1 MVDERL
7 PEVEG
12 SGPESLTIDPGD
24 RVGLMLEIFATKLD
38 ATQQR
43 VYLAKNRLAQETA
56 SLSHIPAFQPF
67 RSLFEG
73 LNDELDGHGNL
84 GWSEIAARLSV
95 NEKTAKREYLRAL
108 HILLR
113 ETAQAIFGLNITSN
127 YVKRVL
133 DQLRLV
139 VDAKDLRIRGAT
151 GDGLPRL
158 VEKWEVAL
166 RFVLNHERAL
176 A

>member
-1 MVDERL
+1 
-7 PEVEG
+7 
-12 SGPESLTIDPGD
+12 
-24 RVGLMLEIFATKLD
+24 MLEIFATKLD

-56 SLSHIPAFQPF
+56 GLSHVPAFQPF
-67 RSLFEG
+67 RSLFQG
-73 LNDELDGHGNL
+73 LNDELDGTRKPRAGPR
-84 GWSEIAARLSV
+84 SPRASRSTRRPPSASTSARS
-95 NEKTAKREYLRAL
+95 TSCSARPLRP
-108 HILLR
+108 
-113 ETAQAIFGLNITSN
+113 IFGLNITSN

-139 VDAKDLRIRGAT
+139 VEAKDLRIRGAT

>member
-1 MVDERL
+1 MTGWVSCSRSSRRSST
-7 PEVEG
+7 PR
-12 SGPESLTIDPGD
+12 SSASTS
-24 RVGLMLEIFATKLD
+24 R
-38 ATQQR
+38 R
-43 VYLAKNRLAQETA
+43 TA
-56 SLSHIPAFQPF
+56 SRRRPRDSRTCQ
-67 RSLFEG
+67 RSSRSAACFEG

-133 DQLRLV
+133 DQLR
-139 VDAKDLRIRGAT
+139 RGRRSQ
-151 GDGLPRL
+151 GPPDPRRDG
-158 VEKWEVAL
+158 
-166 RFVLNHERAL
+166 
-176 A
+176 